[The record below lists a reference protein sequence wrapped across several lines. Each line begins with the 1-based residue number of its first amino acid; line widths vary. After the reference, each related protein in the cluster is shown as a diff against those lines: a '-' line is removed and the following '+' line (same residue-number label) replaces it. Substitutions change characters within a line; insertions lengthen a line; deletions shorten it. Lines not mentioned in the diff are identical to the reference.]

1 MRGGGT
7 SGLAD
12 GISTSPLPYHWNSRS
27 KPLSFGPA
35 MYPSSDIV
43 PPVVTLPISWS
54 PSLLAVLSTRRTAG
68 YLRTGSLESPGR
80 RTQ

>member
-1 MRGGGT
+1 
-7 SGLAD
+7 
-12 GISTSPLPYHWNSRS
+12 
-27 KPLSFGPA
+27 